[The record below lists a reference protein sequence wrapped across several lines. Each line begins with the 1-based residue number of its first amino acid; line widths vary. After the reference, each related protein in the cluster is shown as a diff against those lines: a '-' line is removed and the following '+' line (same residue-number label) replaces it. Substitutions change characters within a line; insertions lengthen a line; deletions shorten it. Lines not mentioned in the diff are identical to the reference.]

1 MCCTVALSNSP
12 VFSPSSVPSPSSFR
26 CKTSSSSY
34 SPETLTSSSSPSS
47 PSSPL
52 RILRIQKPPPSN
64 LIRASTTTDCS
75 TCTILKRKRPTRL
88 DLPVASMSFG
98 NFPVTTPAGVADLV
112 EVEGDDYSVCC
123 KRGRKGAMEDRHSAI
138 VNLQGDSKQGVFGI
152 FDGHGGVKAAEFAAE
167 NLIKNIMNELGNTT
181 TDEKIETAVRNGYL
195 KTDTEFLNQEV
206 RGGSCCVTALIQK
219 GNLVVSNAGDCRAVV
234 SRGGVAEA
242 LTSDHRPSRQD
253 EKDRIE
259 ASGGYVDCCH
269 GVWRIQG
276 SLAVSRSIGD
286 QYLKQ
291 WVTAEPETRILGLKS
306 ELEFLVLASDGLWDK
321 FQTHFPS
328 LAKKSNFAS
337 NFSCICSCF
346 VSMSD
351 DEREEKE
358 LDLTSPEVVT
368 KYKSAAE
375 IVNKALQLVLSEC
388 KPKAKIVDLCEKG
401 DGYIKEQTGNMYKNV
416 KKKIE
421 RGVAFPTCISVNNT
435 VCHFSPLSSDE
446 TVLEEGDILKID
458 MGCHIDGFIAVVGH
472 THVLHEGP
480 VTGRAAD
487 VIAAANTAAEVALRL
502 VRPGK
507 KNSDVTEAIQKVAA
521 AYDCK
526 IVEGVLSHQ
535 MKQFVID
542 GNKVVLSVSNPD
554 TRVDEAEFEENEV
567 YSIDIVTSTGGGK
580 PKLDEKQTT
589 IYKRAVDKSYN
600 LKMKASRFIFS
611 EISQKFPIMPF
622 TARDLEEKRGRLGL
636 VECVNHEL
644 LQPYPVLHEKPGDL
658 VAHIKFTVLL
668 MPNGSDRVTS
678 HALQELKPTKTIE
691 DEPEIKAWLALPVK
705 TKKKGGGKK
714 KKGRKGDKVE
724 ESSQAEPME
733 G

>member
-1 MCCTVALSNSP
+1 
-12 VFSPSSVPSPSSFR
+12 
-26 CKTSSSSY
+26 
-34 SPETLTSSSSPSS
+34 
-47 PSSPL
+47 
-52 RILRIQKPPPSN
+52 
-64 LIRASTTTDCS
+64 
-75 TCTILKRKRPTRL
+75 
-88 DLPVASMSFG
+88 
-98 NFPVTTPAGVADLV
+98 
-112 EVEGDDYSVCC
+112 
-123 KRGRKGAMEDRHSAI
+123 
-138 VNLQGDSKQGVFGI
+138 
-152 FDGHGGVKAAEFAAE
+152 
-167 NLIKNIMNELGNTT
+167 
-181 TDEKIETAVRNGYL
+181 
-195 KTDTEFLNQEV
+195 
-206 RGGSCCVTALIQK
+206 
-219 GNLVVSNAGDCRAVV
+219 
-234 SRGGVAEA
+234 
-242 LTSDHRPSRQD
+242 
-253 EKDRIE
+253 
-259 ASGGYVDCCH
+259 
-269 GVWRIQG
+269 
-276 SLAVSRSIGD
+276 
-286 QYLKQ
+286 
-291 WVTAEPETRILGLKS
+291 
-306 ELEFLVLASDGLWDK
+306 
-321 FQTHFPS
+321 
-328 LAKKSNFAS
+328 
-337 NFSCICSCF
+337 
-346 VSMSD
+346 MSD
-351 DEREEKE
+351 DEREERE

-401 DGYIKEQTGNMYKNV
+401 DAFIKEQTGNMYKNV

-446 TVLEEGDILKID
+446 TVLEEGDILKIFLSGNFFH
-458 MGCHIDGFIAVVGH
+458 MSNYVH
-472 THVLHEGP
+472 
-480 VTGRAAD
+480 GR
-487 VIAAANTAAEVALRL
+487 
-502 VRPGK
+502 
-507 KNSDVTEAIQKVAA
+507 NSDVTEAIQKVAA

-567 YSIDIVTSTGGGK
+567 YSIDIVTSTGDGK
-580 PKLDEKQTT
+580 PKLLDEKQTT

-622 TARDLEEKRGRLGL
+622 TARDLEEKRARLGL

-678 HALQELKPTKTIE
+678 HALQELKPTKTTE
-691 DEPEIKAWLALPVK
+691 NEPEIKAWLALPVK
-705 TKKKGGGKK
+705 SKKKGGGKK
-714 KKGRKGDKVE
+714 KKGKKGDKVE